1 MIMEGSNRAQSNR
14 GFTLAETLI
23 GVAIMGLIGT
33 LSFGTFIGAVNSQER
48 AQEVSDRYHQ
58 VRQAMLRM
66 SREISQAFISEHRFC
81 EDPRTKTIFKGERS
95 SNGMRLD
102 FTSFSHFKF
111 RADANESDQ
120 NELSFFIEK
129 DPEDKSILSL
139 MRREQSRIDD
149 EPEEGGIVQ
158 VLAEDVSELNFE
170 FYDPKEDRWEDEW
183 DTEDSEL
190 KGRLPLFVRIELVV
204 PGADGDDEKFVT
216 KTRIFVRESLL
227 ITGTGFAR
235 CMD

>member
-1 MIMEGSNRAQSNR
+1 MMRKYKGKPGVR

-23 GVAIMGLIGT
+23 AVAILGLIGT

-48 AQEVSDRYHQ
+48 AQEVSDKYHQ

-81 EDPRTKTIFKGERS
+81 EDPRTRTIFKGERA

-102 FTSFSHFKF
+102 FTSFSHFKM

-120 NELSFFIEK
+120 NELSYFIDQ
-129 DPEDKSILSL
+129 DPEDDSIQSL

-149 EPEEGGIVQ
+149 EPDEGGLIQ
-158 VLAEDVSELNFE
+158 VLAENVSELNFE

-183 DTEDSEL
+183 DSEDSEL
-190 KGRLPLFVRIELVV
+190 KGRLPLYVKIELKI
-204 PGADGDDEKFVT
+204 PGVDDVDEMFVT
-216 KTRIFVRESLL
+216 KTRIFVQRSLL
-227 ITGTGFAR
+227 IAGTGFSR